1 MNCSEELK
9 RRIAEQNTTL
19 EAVAHTLGV
28 NRSTLYRKLRGGGKK
43 LTISDVSKIS
53 QILNMQ
59 PEEFFDLF
67 WRTQWH

>member
-53 QILNMQ
+53 QILN
-59 PEEFFDLF
+59 
-67 WRTQWH
+67 